1 MKMDNTDELF
11 QKVADTVGIE
21 TPEENT
27 ATFIRDKMQ
36 NEVALALGKMYDRGF
51 SEGKQ
56 LTIDYILN
64 MFHVFADNLENK
76 HDAEIVT
83 ECIKL
88 VEMMKGN

>member
-1 MKMDNTDELF
+1 MDNTDELL
-11 QKVADTVGIE
+11 QKVKTDVGIE

-27 ATFIRDKMQ
+27 ATAIRDKMQ
-36 NEVALALGKMYDRGF
+36 NEISIALGNMYDMGF
-51 SEGKQ
+51 SDGKQ
-56 LTIDYILN
+56 LIIDYTLN

>member
-1 MKMDNTDELF
+1 MNNMDELL
-11 QKVADTVGIE
+11 QKKFDAAVGIE
-21 TPEENT
+21 NPAENT
-27 ATFIRDKMQ
+27 ATAVRDKMQ
-36 NEVALALGKMYDRGF
+36 SEIAIAIGKVFDDGMAK
-51 SEGKQ
+51 GKT

>member
-1 MKMDNTDELF
+1 MDNTDELL
-11 QKVADTVGIE
+11 QKVKTAVDIE
-21 TPEENT
+21 TLEENT
-27 ATFIRDKMQ
+27 AMAVRDKMQ
-36 NEVALALGKMYDRGF
+36 SEIAIAIGKAFDDGMAK
-51 SEGKQ
+51 GKT

-88 VEMMKGN
+88 VEMMKES